1 MTDPS
6 SPTPSRP
13 IGGVRSWLARIKARN
28 LMEQRQAYLLQVSLL
43 FVGAAFLV
51 GALSNALRPN
61 PVGNGLSANL
71 IAATVTAVL
80 LVVLRRGFFR
90 AVAWLTV
97 GALIAAFGQALANT
111 GSVQGGT
118 YLALLMV
125 PIVLAGLI
133 LPRWGLLVTLIAVI
147 GTGVLAVR
155 AQPITTVPSLADMLG
170 NFLYASLLTAGVVD
184 GFGGTLRSALARA
197 IAHEQELEATR
208 VKLQDA
214 VRSLQAE
221 IDERERLE
229 AQLAQAQRLESI
241 GRLAGGVAHD
251 FNNMLMAIGGY
262 AETLSADLDPADP
275 GQQGLAGIRQAVDQA
290 ASLTRQL
297 LAFSRNQELRPTV
310 IDMREVVT
318 TVEPLLRRLLGA
330 RIRLD
335 IRPSADLWPALA
347 DRTKLE
353 AVLVN
358 LAVNARDAMPGGGTI
373 TIETAN
379 VELDE
384 TYASS
389 HAEVVPGP
397 YAMIAVSDTGTGIDD
412 ETASHIFE
420 PFFTTKEVGKGTGLG
435 LATVYGTVR
444 QSGGH
449 IWVYS
454 EPGRGTSFKIYLP
467 RSEAARATEAPP
479 PAALPRPNPSVPS
492 SRKNTTV
499 LLVEDEQ
506 VVRDMVVAALQ
517 RRGYSVLPVAS
528 AEAAIELLGR
538 PDTAVDL
545 MLSDVVMPGMSGP
558 ELVAKIWQARPE
570 LPAIFMSGYTG
581 LTIERGQIPDGV
593 TVLEK
598 PFTGERLDEA
608 IREAISNVDP
618 RN

>member
-1 MTDPS
+1 MIDPS
-6 SPTPSRP
+6 SPARSGRL
-13 IGGVRSWLARIKARN
+13 GGVRSWLARIKARDP
-28 LMEQRQAYLLQVSLL
+28 LEQRQAYLLQLSLL

-51 GALSNALRPN
+51 GGVSNALRASP
-61 PVGNGLSANL
+61 GSNGVTANL
-71 IAATVTAVL
+71 IAALVTGVL

-97 GALIAAFGQALANT
+97 GALIAALGQALANS
-111 GSVQGGT
+111 GPVQGGT

-125 PIVLAGLI
+125 PIVLAGLV

-147 GTGVLAVR
+147 GTGMLAAR
-155 AQPITTVPSLADMLG
+155 AQPITTVPSLADVLG

-197 IAHEQELEATR
+197 IAHEQDLEATR

-221 IDERERLE
+221 IEERERLE
-229 AQLAQAQRLESI
+229 AQLAEAQRLESI

-262 AETLSADLDPADP
+262 AETLSADLDPTDP
-275 GQQGLAGIRQAVDQA
+275 GQEGFAGIRQAVDQA

-310 IDMREVVT
+310 IDLRELVA
-318 TVEPLLRRLLGA
+318 TVEPLLRRLLGE
-330 RIRLD
+330 RIRID
-335 IRPSADLWPALA
+335 IRPSAELWPALA

-353 AVLVN
+353 SVLVN

-379 VELDE
+379 VELDG

-454 EPGRGTSFKIYLP
+454 EPGRGTTFKIYLP
-467 RSEAARATEAPP
+467 RSEATGVTETPP
-479 PAALPRPNPSVPS
+479 PAAQPRALPAPPSD
-492 SRKNTTV
+492 RKGTTI

-538 PDTAVDL
+538 PDAAVDL
-545 MLSDVVMPGMSGP
+545 MLSDIVMPGLSGP
-558 ELVAKIWQARPE
+558 ELVAQVWQARPD
-570 LPAIFMSGYTG
+570 LPTIFMSGYTG
-581 LTIERGQIPDGV
+581 MTIERGQIPDGV

-598 PFTGERLDEA
+598 PFTSERLDEA
-608 IREAISNVDP
+608 IREALSRVDP
-618 RN
+618 RT

>member
-1 MTDPS
+1 MIDS
-6 SPTPSRP
+6 SPPARSWRP
-13 IGGVRSWLARIKARN
+13 GDVRPWLARIKGRN
-28 LMEQRQAYLLQVSLL
+28 LLERRQAYLLQVSLL

-51 GALSNALRPN
+51 GGLSNALRGN
-61 PVGNGLSANL
+61 PVGNGLTANL
-71 IAATVTAVL
+71 FAALVTGVL

-111 GSVQGGT
+111 GPVQGGT

-133 LPRWGLLVTLIAVI
+133 LPRWGLLLTLIAVI
-147 GTGVLAVR
+147 ATGMLAVR
-155 AQPITTVPSLADMLG
+155 AQPVTTVPSLADVLG

-197 IAHEQELEATR
+197 IAHEQDLEATR

-262 AETLSADLDPADP
+262 AETLSADLDSGDP
-275 GQQGLAGIRQAVDQA
+275 SQQGFAGIRQAVDQA
-290 ASLTRQL
+290 AALTRQL

-310 IDMREVVT
+310 IDLRELVA
-318 TVEPLLRRLLGA
+318 TVEPLLRRLLGE

-335 IRPSADLWPALA
+335 IRPSAELWPALA

-353 AVLVN
+353 SVLVN
-358 LAVNARDAMPGGGTI
+358 LSVNARDAMPGGGTI

-467 RSEAARATEAPP
+467 RSEAAVTTEAPP
-479 PAALPRPNPSVPS
+479 QAALSRPVPIAAS
-492 SRKNTTV
+492 ASKDTTV

-506 VVRDMVVAALQ
+506 VVRDMVVAALE
-517 RRGYSVLPVAS
+517 RRGYGVLPVAS
-528 AEAAIELLGR
+528 AEAAIDLLGR
-538 PDTAVDL
+538 PDAVVDL

-558 ELVAKIWQARPE
+558 ELVAQVWRARPE
-570 LPAIFMSGYTG
+570 LPTIFMSGYTG
-581 LTIERGQIPDGV
+581 LTMERGQIPDGV

-598 PFTGERLDEA
+598 PFTGDRLEEA
-608 IREAISNVDP
+608 IREALSRVD
-618 RN
+618 RRS